1 MEARGAAV
9 FNWFRKHVIAIVAA
23 LIFFFLLVPN
33 AVVVWMSFN
42 KPSGKYNVKWEQFSL
57 DAWKNP
63 LNDGVLHDPLVL
75 SLEIALVATLV
86 ATILGT
92 MIAFAIVR
100 HSFKGRGFVNSV
112 LFLPMAAPEIVMGTT
127 LLALFLNTFG
137 VNFLGFKS
145 ILIAHIMF
153 CVSYVVITVKSRL
166 NGMDPMLEKA
176 AQDLYATPWQTF
188 WRVTFPLVAP
198 GIGAAA
204 LLSFALSFDDF
215 IITEMTAGSSVTF
228 PYWIWNAVQKGIPP
242 QVNVIG
248 SLMLVITLAGIAVA
262 EVPKWVKASKSH

>member
-1 MEARGAAV
+1 MSAV
-9 FNWFRKHVIAIVAA
+9 NWFRKHVVAIVAILVFA
-23 LIFFFLLVPN
+23 FLLIPN

-42 KPSGKYNVKWEQFSL
+42 KPSGKYNVKWEKFSL

-63 LNDGVLHDPLVL
+63 LDDGVLHDPLML
-75 SLEIALVATLV
+75 SLEIALLATLV
-86 ATILGT
+86 ATVLGT

-100 HSFKGRGFVNSV
+100 HRFRGRGFVNSM

-137 VNFLGFKS
+137 VDFLGFRS

-153 CVSYVVITVKSRL
+153 CISYVVITVKSRL

-215 IITEMTAGSSVTF
+215 IITQMTAGSSLTF

-248 SLMLVITLAGIAVA
+248 SLMLIITLAGIAVA
-262 EVPKWVKASKSH
+262 EVPKWLKASKSH

>member
-1 MEARGAAV
+1 MPV
-9 FNWFRKHVIAIVAA
+9 VNWVRKHIVAIA
-23 LIFFFLLVPN
+23 AFLIFALLLIPN

-42 KPSGKYNVKWEQFSL
+42 KPIGKFNYKWNQFSL
-57 DAWKNP
+57 DAWLNP
-63 LNDGVLHDPLVL
+63 LDDDVLKDPLVL
-75 SLEIALVATLV
+75 ALEIGLVATLV

-100 HSFKGRGFVNSV
+100 HKFKGRGFVNIL
-112 LFLPMAAPEIVMGTT
+112 LFLPMAAPEIILGTT
-127 LLALFLNTFG
+127 LLTLFLNTAG
-137 VNFLGFKS
+137 VQFLGFKS
-145 ILIAHIMF
+145 ILLAHIMF
-153 CVSYVVITVKSRL
+153 CLSYVVITVKSRL

-204 LLSFALSFDDF
+204 LLSFALSIDDF
-215 IITEMTAGSSVTF
+215 IITDFTAGRAVTF
-228 PYWIWNAVQKGIPP
+228 PVWIWGAVQRGIPP

-248 SLMLVITLAGIAVA
+248 SLMLIITLGGIAAA
-262 EVPKWVKASKSH
+262 EAPKWLKASKSR

>member
-1 MEARGAAV
+1 M
-9 FNWFRKHVIAIVAA
+9 NWLRKHVVAIVAT
-23 LIFFFLLVPN
+23 LVFLFLLAPN
-33 AVVVWMSFN
+33 VVVVWMSFN
-42 KPSGKYNVKWEQFSL
+42 QPKGKFNFEWNKFSV
-57 DAWKNP
+57 DAWK
-63 LNDGVLHDPLVL
+63 DPLDKGLLKSPLTL
-75 SLEIALVATLV
+75 SLNIALLATLV
-86 ATILGT
+86 ATLLGT

-100 HSFKGRGFVNSV
+100 HGFRGRGPVNTL
-112 LFLPMAAPEIVMGTT
+112 LFLPMAAPEIIMGTT
-127 LLALFLNTFG
+127 LLTLFLNTMG
-137 VNFLGFKS
+137 SGFLGFKS

-153 CVSYVVITVKSRL
+153 CLSYVVITVKSRL

-215 IITEMTAGSSVTF
+215 IITEMTAGNSVTF
-228 PYWIWNAVQKGIPP
+228 PTYIWGGIQRGLPP

-248 SLMLVITLAGIAVA
+248 TLMLLITLAGIGFA
-262 EVPKWVKASKSH
+262 ELSRGLRAAKD

>member
-1 MEARGAAV
+1 MAV
-9 FNWFRKHVIAIVAA
+9 INWVRKHVVAVVA
-23 LIFFFLLVPN
+23 VLVFAFLLLPN
-33 AVVVWMSFN
+33 IVVIWMSFN
-42 KPSGKYNVKWEQFSL
+42 KPLGKFNYQWHKFSF
-57 DAWKNP
+57 DAWTNP
-63 LNDGVLHDPLVL
+63 LDDGVLTHPLVL
-75 SLEIALVATLV
+75 ALEIGLLATLV

-100 HSFKGRGFVNSV
+100 HSFKGRGFLNSL
-112 LFLPMAAPEIVMGTT
+112 LFLPMAAPEIVMGSSMLT
-127 LLALFLNTFG
+127 LFLNTMG
-137 VNFLGFKS
+137 VDFLGFKS

-153 CVSYVVITVKSRL
+153 CLSYVVITVKSRL

-204 LLSFALSFDDF
+204 LLSFALSIDDF
-215 IITEMTAGSSVTF
+215 IITEFTAGNSVTF
-228 PYWIWNAVQKGIPP
+228 PVWIWGALQRGIPP

-248 SLMLVITLAGIAVA
+248 SMMLIVTLAGIAFA
-262 EVPKWVKASKSH
+262 EAPKWLKGRRQSA

>member
-1 MEARGAAV
+1 MAV
-9 FNWFRKHVIAIVAA
+9 VNWFGKRVIAIVAA

-33 AVVVWMSFN
+33 FVVVWMSFN
-42 KPSGKYNVKWEQFSL
+42 KPSGKYNVKWEKFSF
-57 DAWKNP
+57 DAWKDP
-63 LNDGVLHDPLVL
+63 LEGGWHGVLHDPLML
-75 SLEIALVATLV
+75 SLEVALLATLA

-137 VNFLGFKS
+137 VDFLGFKS

-166 NGMDPMLEKA
+166 NGMDPMLETA

-248 SLMLVITLAGIAVA
+248 SLMLIVTLAGIAVA
-262 EVPKWVKASKSH
+262 EVPKWLKTSKSR